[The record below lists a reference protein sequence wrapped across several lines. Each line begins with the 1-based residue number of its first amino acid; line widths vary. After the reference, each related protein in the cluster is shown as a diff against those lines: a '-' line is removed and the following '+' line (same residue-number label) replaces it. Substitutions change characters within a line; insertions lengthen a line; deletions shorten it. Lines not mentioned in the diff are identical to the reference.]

1 MNFPELLTQT
11 HDNATSAYG
20 EHKAWS
26 ECHKLV
32 KRVIEDDKLDFK
44 IMLNTVPEPSDTEK
58 ALWQQ
63 ATKDYVEMLEELID
77 GHLEPSTKP
86 FI

>member
-1 MNFPELLTQT
+1 MNFSELLTRT

-20 EHKAWS
+20 EHIAWS
-26 ECHKLV
+26 KCHKLV
-32 KRVIEDDKLDFK
+32 KRVIEDDKSEFK
-44 IMLNTVPEPSDTEK
+44 IMLDAVPEPSDTER

-77 GHLEPSTKP
+77 GHLEPSTEP